1 MKLFKNRQK
10 SEISNNM
17 LCELRFHSYSY
28 FCELPVKQAKNNVT
42 ASSNIIIFML
52 QIENCAQIS
61 IFANLLWSSF
71 PIVLNIL
78 DCLAELLRMINLH
91 VSEFEGD
98 DLVSQA
104 AIFFTGGFE
113 TSSTTMS
120 FTLHE
125 LAMNQDVQKTLRAEI
140 HDALAKTDGKITYDM
155 VR

>member
-1 MKLFKNRQK
+1 
-10 SEISNNM
+10 
-17 LCELRFHSYSY
+17 
-28 FCELPVKQAKNNVT
+28 
-42 ASSNIIIFML
+42 
-52 QIENCAQIS
+52 
-61 IFANLLWSSF
+61 
-71 PIVLNIL
+71 
-78 DCLAELLRMINLH
+78 MINLH